1 MKNKSALIL
10 TFAAI
15 LLIGISTG
23 CQTSG
28 TMSSNGVPAKKYLV
42 GGGYNINFNAPA
54 KGIGYVV
61 EETTRRVIQLKSLD
75 KDDRFKV
82 EIECD
87 DETEKVLGIKPSA
100 ARFTFY
106 FVPEAE
112 AIPTIK
118 GGQAPK

>member
-1 MKNKSALIL
+1 MKNKSALVL

-28 TMSSNGVPAKKYLV
+28 TMSSNGVPAKIYLV
-42 GGGYNINFNAPA
+42 GGGYNIDFDAPT

-61 EETTRRVIQLKSLD
+61 EETTQRVIQLKSLD

-82 EIECD
+82 EIENGD
-87 DETEKVLGIKPSA
+87 DTEKVLGIKPSA

-106 FVPEAE
+106 FVPQAE
-112 AIPTIK
+112 AIPSIK
-118 GGQAPK
+118 GGQTAK